1 MNTRNPWKP
10 FISGVPGISE
20 CYTSTL
26 CYIGDLGFMEKLIG
40 DFKVLDNTVRIEQ
53 NFTLQRF
60 GNYGK
65 EYINNEGFNKESVE
79 T

>member
-1 MNTRNPWKP
+1 
-10 FISGVPGISE
+10 
-20 CYTSTL
+20 
-26 CYIGDLGFMEKLIG
+26 MEKLIG